1 MRYDTPKLT
10 FPLCYIEPLGIWAT
24 IYEYETGKYFAYIR
38 QNEEDTAIVKSVTF
52 TSLHDDLE
60 AIKED
65 FITAYRRA

>member
-1 MRYDTPKLT
+1 MKYDTPILT
-10 FPLCYIEPLGIWAT
+10 LEPLGIWAT

-52 TSLHDDLE
+52 TSLHDDMD